1 MVAGV
6 RNILLVQ
13 LPIPPVGPEPIRGN
27 VPLAAGYLKLMARLQ
42 ELEPPYRIELLPT
55 SAANYRSDQGLVEE
69 ILVREPWLVGFT
81 CYLWNI
87 DRTLWIAQALK
98 ARRPELLILLG
109 GPEIT
114 ADNNWVLAHPA
125 VDYAAIGEGEQTF
138 CDLLRALAADRRPAT
153 PIDGLFVCGADG
165 SRIAPGV
172 RRPLPRLDEISSPYL
187 AGILDATE
195 EAMLLL
201 ETIRGCVFKCKFCYY
216 PKSYDG
222 LYFLSR
228 GKIEA
233 HLEHARERGVREVVL
248 LDPTLNQRRDFND
261 FLRLLAEGNTGRGFT
276 YFGELRAE
284 GITDQTASLL
294 RAANFTEVEVGLQ
307 SIDPLAMDLMD
318 RTNNLRAF
326 ERGCRA
332 MLEQGIRVK
341 VDLIIGLPGDT
352 VASVRRGMDYLH
364 TSGLYS
370 SVQVFNL
377 AVLPG
382 TAFRQEA
389 SQLGLA
395 YSQRT
400 PYYVYRTPTLSTA
413 DLYELM
419 QEAEELFD
427 VEFDPLPPP
436 ALALE
441 PPAHLPAGMAS
452 SWLADLDASA
462 EQPPPPAAARA
473 QAFTLWLRSSDFGRD
488 RSRAIGAVRR
498 LLSDN
503 PHTTLEVI
511 LEPQGNPNL
520 LTPATLEALRAAC
533 CQETSYLDRFYSIQP
548 GRWKGAKRLVVA
560 LASTEQ
566 GKAANEWLGE
576 IGEYAT
582 VSGLE
587 VNSQGT

>member
-1 MVAGV
+1 
-6 RNILLVQ
+6 
-13 LPIPPVGPEPIRGN
+13 
-27 VPLAAGYLKLMARLQ
+27 
-42 ELEPPYRIELLPT
+42 
-55 SAANYRSDQGLVEE
+55 
-69 ILVREPWLVGFT
+69 
-81 CYLWNI
+81 
-87 DRTLWIAQALK
+87 
-98 ARRPELLILLG
+98 
-109 GPEIT
+109 
-114 ADNNWVLAHPA
+114 
-125 VDYAAIGEGEQTF
+125 
-138 CDLLRALAADRRPAT
+138 
-153 PIDGLFVCGADG
+153 
-165 SRIAPGV
+165 
-172 RRPLPRLDEISSPYL
+172 LDEISSPYL